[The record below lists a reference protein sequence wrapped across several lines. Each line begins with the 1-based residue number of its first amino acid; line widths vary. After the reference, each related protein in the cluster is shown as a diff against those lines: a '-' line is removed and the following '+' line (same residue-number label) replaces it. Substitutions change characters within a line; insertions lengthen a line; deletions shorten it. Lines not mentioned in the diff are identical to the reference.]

1 MLTLNYLCLVG
12 QIINMV
18 QQLEDVQTKQ
28 LKSQFI
34 QRLNSQG
41 YDIEEEAIVQGKSG
55 ANHTFTVIAR
65 TKNGFINHVI
75 AIDIILGEG
84 NGEIGLSKVFAFDDK
99 SYDSGIRYKIILAVP
114 GLEIIASR
122 FAAGQRIKVF
132 DNQSLEAF
140 LASPI
145 TPQVK
150 EKKQL
155 NWKTKPEVL
164 KSLKELGYEVEEDGK
179 VIGKSGVEYTF
190 DILGFFDN
198 GLIAYKLGMD
208 IITGDKVNLNQ
219 ISLFDAKT
227 YDTGVQE
234 KALLVSGTLM
244 SEARQLAEQ
253 QRINIIETP
262 YKSDSARGHGTTDL
276 QDTVEEFLSSMS
288 ERKPPR
294 DGVVRRT
301 PPEVLQLIPET
312 MARRFIAV
320 PLAIKNNALQV
331 AMANPADIFALE
343 ALAAQSRKRISPVLA
358 NEKEI
363 RESIDFNYRGFG
375 EIEAQLSRFS
385 GEDSQDFAMDE
396 QALLEA
402 ARDTPVASALRL
414 IIDEAAKARASDIHL
429 EPEEDK
435 LRIRYRVDGAL
446 QDVMS
451 LPSKIH
457 LPLTS
462 RIKILADMNIADHI
476 RPQDGQFSIDTK
488 GRPID
493 IRVATVP
500 TVHGEMT
507 VMRLL
512 DKSLGIIDMASLGFL
527 PNSLAKYQSML
538 KVPFG
543 MILISGPTGS
553 GKTTTLYASV
563 NQLDRVAR
571 NIITIEDPVE
581 FRFGGINQIQINTK
595 AGLTFASGLRSILRL
610 DPDIILVGE
619 IRDAETARIA
629 VQSALTG
636 HLVLSSIHANDTIG
650 VIFRLLDLGIEPF
663 LVSSGVIGV
672 VAQRMVRRI
681 CSNCCDYK
689 EVPLPEQMA
698 YAQETGKTQSK
709 FLYGKG
715 CELCSYSGYQG
726 RTGLFEILPISDTIR
741 TKILKGAGTNEVRQ
755 QAITDG
761 MVPMIKDG
769 MEKVAAEIT
778 TPSEVLRNAYFI
790 E

>member
-1 MLTLNYLCLVG
+1 MFSRSEF
-12 QIINMV
+12 NMV
-18 QQLEDVQTKQ
+18 QQLEDVQIKQ

-41 YDIEEEAIVQGKSG
+41 YDIEEEAIVKGKSG
-55 ANHTFTVIAR
+55 ATHTFAVMAR

-84 NGEIGLSKVFAFDDK
+84 NEEIGLSKVFAFDDK

-114 GLEIIASR
+114 GLEVIASR

-132 DNQSLEAF
+132 DNQSLETF

-150 EKKQL
+150 ESKQL
-155 NWKTKPEVL
+155 NWKTKPDVL
-164 KSLKELGYEVEEDGK
+164 KSLKELGYVVEEDGRA
-179 VIGKSGVEYTF
+179 IGKSGVEYTF

-208 IITGDKVNLNQ
+208 IMVGDKVNLNQ

-234 KALLVSGTLM
+234 KALLVSGTLLP
-244 SEARQLAEQ
+244 EARRLAEQ

-262 YKSDSARGHGTTDL
+262 FKEKSKSDSARGHGTTEL
-276 QDTVEEFLSSMS
+276 QDTVEELLTSMS
-288 ERKPPR
+288 ERKPPPK
-294 DGVVRRT
+294 GVVRRT
-301 PPEVLQLIPET
+301 PPEALQLIPET

-331 AMANPADIFALE
+331 AMANPADVFALE
-343 ALAAQSRKRISPVLA
+343 ALAAQSRKRISPILA

-385 GEDSQDFAMDE
+385 GEDSPDFALDE

-435 LRIRYRVDGAL
+435 LRVRYRVDGAL

-493 IRVATVP
+493 IRVATTP

-663 LVSSGVIGV
+663 LVSSGVIGI

-689 EVPLPEQMA
+689 EVPLPEQIA
-698 YAQETGKTQSK
+698 YAQETGKAQSK

-755 QAITDG
+755 QALADG
-761 MVPMIKDG
+761 MIPMIKDG
-769 MEKVAAEIT
+769 MEKVKAGVT